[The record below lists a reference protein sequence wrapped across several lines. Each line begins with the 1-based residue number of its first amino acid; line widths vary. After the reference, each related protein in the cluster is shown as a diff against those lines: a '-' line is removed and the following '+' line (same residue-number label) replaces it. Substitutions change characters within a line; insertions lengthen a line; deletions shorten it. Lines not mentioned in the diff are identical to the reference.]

1 MELAQI
7 EQLLHK
13 YLEGNT
19 SIAEER
25 ELKGY
30 FSSNNV
36 ALHLQPYQSMFGY
49 FKKQEEIQFTK
60 TLPLQPRKR
69 NVVKWTGVAA
79 SFVVLF
85 GTALFYINSNGTNE
99 NLGTY
104 DDPEVAF
111 IETQKAL
118 EMLSENVNYGV
129 EGVVLLNEYDQSKKT
144 IFK

>member
-7 EQLLHK
+7 EQVLNK

-19 SIAEER
+19 SIAEEK
-25 ELKGY
+25 ELKSY
-30 FSSNNV
+30 FNSNNV
-36 ALHLQPYQSMFGY
+36 ASHLQPYKSMFGY
-49 FKKQEEIQFTK
+49 FKNQEEVQFTK

-69 NVVKWTGVAA
+69 NVVKWIGVAA

-85 GTALFYINSNGTNE
+85 GTALFYMNSNGTNE
-99 NLGTY
+99 DLGTY
-104 DDPEVAF
+104 DDPEIAL

-118 EMLSENVNYGV
+118 EMLSENVSYGV
-129 EGVVLLNEYDQSKKT
+129 ESVAVLQEYNKSKKT

>member
-1 MELAQI
+1 MELAKI
-7 EQLLHK
+7 EQLLNK

-25 ELKGY
+25 ELKAY
-30 FSSNNV
+30 FSSDNV
-36 ALHLQPYQSMFGY
+36 ASHLHPYKSMFGY
-49 FKKQEEIQFTK
+49 FKNQEEVQFTK

-69 NVVKWTGVAA
+69 NVVKWIGVAA

-85 GTALFYINSNGTNE
+85 GTALFYMNSNVSNE
-99 NLGTY
+99 DLGTY
-104 DDPEVAF
+104 DDPEVAL

-118 EMLSENVNYGV
+118 ELLSENVNHGV
-129 EGVVLLNEYDQSKKT
+129 ESVALLNEYNQSKKT

>member
-7 EQLLHK
+7 EQLLNK

-25 ELKGY
+25 ELKAY

-36 ALHLQPYQSMFGY
+36 ASHLQPYKLMFGY
-49 FKKQEEIQFTK
+49 FKNQEEVQYTK

-69 NVVKWTGVAA
+69 NNVKWIGVAA

-85 GTALFYINSNGTNE
+85 GTALFYMNSNGTNE
-99 NLGTY
+99 DLGTY
-104 DDPEVAF
+104 DDPEIAF
-111 IETQKAL
+111 RETQKAL
-118 EMLSENVNYGV
+118 ELLSENVNYGV
-129 EGVVLLNEYDQSKKT
+129 ESVALLDEFDQSKKT

>member
-1 MELAQI
+1 MESAQI
-7 EQLLHK
+7 EQLLNK

-25 ELKGY
+25 ELKAY

-36 ALHLQPYQSMFGY
+36 ALHLLPYKEMFGY
-49 FKKQEEIQFTK
+49 FKNQEEIQFTK

-69 NVVKWTGVAA
+69 NVVKWIGVAA
-79 SFVVLF
+79 SFVILF
-85 GTALFYINSNGTNE
+85 GTALFYMNSNGTNE
-99 NLGTY
+99 DLGTY
-104 DDPEVAF
+104 DDPEIAL

-118 EMLSENVNYGV
+118 EMLSENVSYGV
-129 EGVVLLNEYDQSKKT
+129 ESVAVLQEYNESKKT

>member
-25 ELKGY
+25 ELKNY

-36 ALHLQPYQSMFGY
+36 ASHLQPYQSMFGY
-49 FKKQEEIQFTK
+49 YKKQEEIQFTK

-69 NVVKWTGVAA
+69 NNVKWIGVAA

-85 GTALFYINSNGTNE
+85 GTALFYMNSNGTNE
-99 NLGTY
+99 NLGTF
-104 DDPEVAF
+104 DDPEIAF